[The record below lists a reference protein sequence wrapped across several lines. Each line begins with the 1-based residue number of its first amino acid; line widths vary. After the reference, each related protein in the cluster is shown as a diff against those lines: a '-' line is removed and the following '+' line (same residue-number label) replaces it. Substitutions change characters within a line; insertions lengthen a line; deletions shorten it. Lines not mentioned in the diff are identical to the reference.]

1 MGPNSTR
8 ERSDKGTQR
17 RDHPVDATPTHE
29 PRRNDQRTIRNMRIA
44 NTLRLSLVLAA
55 LVCGGASAN
64 RALMQDANATTPLL
78 PGAPTPEP
86 TPAPAPE
93 PTPAP
98 APEPTP
104 APAPKPTPAPAPE
117 PTPLLP
123 GVPTPAPK
131 ATSGSNTTT
140 LESKVKND
148 GCACEWYGSD
158 QYGGGCRI
166 VTAPPKG
173 MLCQCST
180 YAGTY
185 CDGKAI
191 KSLVCD
197 NTTVTPNA
205 GMCCESG
212 SGEERMSKTC
222 CTLASSTN
230 CGGY

>member
-1 MGPNSTR
+1 
-8 ERSDKGTQR
+8 
-17 RDHPVDATPTHE
+17 
-29 PRRNDQRTIRNMRIA
+29 MRIA
-44 NTLRLSLVLAA
+44 NTLRLSLVVTA
-55 LVCGGASAN
+55 LLCGGALAN
-64 RALMQDANATTPLL
+64 RALTQDANATTPLL
-78 PGAPTPEP
+78 PGVL
-86 TPAPAPE
+86 APE
-93 PTPAP
+93 PTPTP
-98 APEPTP
+98 APEPAPAP
-104 APAPKPTPAPAPE
+104 APAPKAIP
-117 PTPLLP
+117 
-123 GVPTPAPK
+123 
-131 ATSGSNTTT
+131 GSNTTT

>member
-1 MGPNSTR
+1 MPRGRNFSPCSPG
-8 ERSDKGTQR
+8 EEGTQTAR
-17 RDHPVDATPTHE
+17 PSR
-29 PRRNDQRTIRNMRIA
+29 RRNPHTRTRRKDQRTTRNMRIA
-44 NTLRLSLVLAA
+44 NTLRLSLVVAA
-55 LVCGGASAN
+55 LVCGGALAN
-64 RALMQDANATTPLL
+64 RALTQDANATTPLL
-78 PGAPTPEP
+78 PGVPAPGPTP
-86 TPAPAPE
+86 TPAPE
-93 PTPAP
+93 PAP
-98 APEPTP
+98 AP
-104 APAPKPTPAPAPE
+104 APAPKAIP
-117 PTPLLP
+117 
-123 GVPTPAPK
+123 
-131 ATSGSNTTT
+131 GSNTTT